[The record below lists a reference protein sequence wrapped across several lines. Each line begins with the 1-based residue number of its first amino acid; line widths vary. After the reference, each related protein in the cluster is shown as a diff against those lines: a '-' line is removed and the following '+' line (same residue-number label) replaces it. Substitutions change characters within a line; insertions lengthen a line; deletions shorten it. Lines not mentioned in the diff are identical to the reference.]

1 MSNRI
6 IPSFIQEL
14 LEHGINIELTKDS
27 FLVSGFYK
35 SGTVEVKC
43 RGEHDWYAKA
53 RYNETKDIEELR
65 DLVSLNHTWWVRGKD
80 RWPEGWSQPDSNWV
94 PLLEKFE
101 FITPKTIPAKVI
113 YE

>member
-14 LEHGINIELTKDS
+14 LEYGINVQLTRDS
-27 FLVSGFYK
+27 FVVDGFYK
-35 SGTVEVKC
+35 SGNIEVKC
-43 RGEHDWYAKA
+43 QGEHDWYAEA
-53 RYNETKDIEELR
+53 RYNETTPIEELR
-65 DLVSLNHTWWVRGKD
+65 DLVSLNYTWWLRGKD
-80 RWPEGWSQPDSNWV
+80 RYEGWSQPDSNWI

-101 FITPKTIPAKVI
+101 FITSKTIPAKVI

>member
-1 MSNRI
+1 MDNRI

-14 LEHGINIELTKDS
+14 LEHGINVELTKDS

-35 SGTVEVKC
+35 SGVVEVKC
-43 RGEHDWYAKA
+43 RGEHDWCAKA
-53 RYNETKDIEELR
+53 RYNETTSIEELR
-65 DLVSLNHTWWVRGKD
+65 DLVSLNHYWWQCSKD
-80 RWPEGWSQPDSNWV
+80 RYDGWSQPDSNWV
-94 PLLEKFE
+94 PLLEKFG